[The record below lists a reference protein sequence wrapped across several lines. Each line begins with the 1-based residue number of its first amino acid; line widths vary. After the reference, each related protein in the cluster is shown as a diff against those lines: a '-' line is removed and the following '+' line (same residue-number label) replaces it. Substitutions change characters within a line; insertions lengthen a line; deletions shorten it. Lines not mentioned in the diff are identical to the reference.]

1 MSPMK
6 EFRPFRLDVLNQC
19 LWRIGKMES
28 EERILVT
35 PKAFAVLEYLVE
47 RAGQL
52 VTHEELLEGVWPD
65 RMVEPQAVK
74 KRILDVRN
82 ALGDRPKNPL
92 FIETVPKRGY
102 RFIAPVSKHIACSP
116 SVSVRAPQ
124 GTLVGRNRAL
134 AELHVGLQ
142 QAIRGERQIVFI
154 TGEAGIGKTALTDEF
169 LRQSVSAAIAI
180 RIATGQ
186 CVEGY
191 GGKEP
196 YYPML
201 DALGRFCAGPQA
213 EAIVRILEAQA
224 PTWLVQFPAL
234 LKREHREMLQ
244 REILG
249 TTRERMLR
257 EICEALETITAEY
270 PLLLVFEDLQWV
282 DHSTMDLISAL
293 ARRQGPA
300 KLMLIATCRPLDP
313 EPRNHPLKALKQD
326 LLVHRLCHE
335 FALAP
340 LTEAQV
346 GEYLAV
352 RSSGA
357 SVPQGLSALLHRHS
371 EGNPLFMVA
380 ALDHMTKRGL
390 ICGENGSWQL
400 HVPLAQIDLAVP
412 DDLRRM
418 IEAQIERLSLE
429 EQRVLELAS
438 VAGASFSAT
447 AISLAADVDPQTFED
462 LCEDLS
468 RRHQIVRW
476 AATQYLPDGT
486 IAERYE
492 FVHALYRQVLYDRLA
507 PRRRARLHRRI
518 GERLEELHPE
528 LTDEVVPELAHH
540 FEAAADWRRA
550 VEYLRLEAGIA
561 RRGFAHSQ
569 ADSLLQRALELA
581 SRLPEA
587 ERAPKELEFM
597 TELAANR
604 AASVAP
610 GAGCPELVDCAFH
623 AVAPAIGFHR
633 VDRVVV
639 CSSRREAIHTHA
651 KDSV

>member
-1 MSPMK
+1 MHS
-6 EFRPFRLDVLNQC
+6 Q
-19 LWRIGKMES
+19 
-28 EERILVT
+28 ERIVVT

-82 ALGDRPKNPL
+82 ALGDSPKNPE

-102 RFIAPVSKHIACSP
+102 RFIAPVSRHIAP
-116 SVSVRAPQ
+116 SDRLSVKVPQ
-124 GTLVGRNRAL
+124 ATLVGRNRVL
-134 AELHVGLQ
+134 TELHSGLQ
-142 QAIRGERQIVFI
+142 QALSGERQIVFI
-154 TGEAGIGKTALTDEF
+154 TGEAGIGKTALTGEF
-169 LRQSVSAAIAI
+169 LRQSGSAAVSI

-201 DALGRFCAGPQA
+201 DALGGLCARSHAAP
-213 EAIVRILEAQA
+213 IVQVLAAQA

-282 DHSTMDLISAL
+282 DHSTIDLISAL
-293 ARRQGPA
+293 ARRSGPA
-300 KLMLIATCRPLDP
+300 KLMLIATCRPLDQ
-313 EPRNHPLKALKQD
+313 ESHNHPLNALRQD

-335 FALAP
+335 LALAP
-340 LTEAQV
+340 LTEVQV

-352 RSSGA
+352 RSCGA

-380 ALDHMTKRGL
+380 ALDHMTKRAL
-390 ICGENGSWQL
+390 ISRENGSWLL

-418 IEAQIERLSLE
+418 IEAQIERLSFE

-438 VAGASFSAT
+438 IAGASFSA
-447 AISLAADVDPQTFED
+447 AVINFAADVDTRTFED

-476 AATQYLPDGT
+476 AATQYFPDGT
-486 IAERYE
+486 TAERYE

-507 PRRRARLHRRI
+507 PSRRARLHRRI
-518 GERLEELHPE
+518 GERLEALHPQ
-528 LTDEVVPELAHH
+528 LTDEVVHELAHH
-540 FEAAADWRRA
+540 FEAAADWGRA
-550 VEYLRLEAGIA
+550 VGYLRLEADIA
-561 RRGFAHSQ
+561 RRRFAHSQ
-569 ADSLLQRALELA
+569 ADSLLQRALQLA
-581 SRLPEA
+581 SRLP
-587 ERAPKELEFM
+587 
-597 TELAANR
+597 AAAQR
-604 AASVAP
+604 DLIEYQVH
-610 GAGCPELVDCAFH
+610 GLVD
-623 AVAPAIGFHR
+623 VA
-633 VDRVVV
+633 
-639 CSSRREAIHTHA
+639 
-651 KDSV
+651 

>member
-1 MSPMK
+1 MSVAK
-6 EFRPFRLDVLNQC
+6 EFPPFRLDVINQC
-19 LWRIGKMES
+19 LWRIGKMECD
-28 EERILVT
+28 ERILVT

-47 RAGQL
+47 HAGQL
-52 VTHEELLEGVWPD
+52 VTHDELLEGVWPD

-82 ALGDRPKNPL
+82 ALGDRPKNPV

-102 RFIAPVSKHIACSP
+102 RFIAPVSKHAPSP
-116 SVSVRAPQ
+116 SVSVRAPE
-124 GTLVGRNRAL
+124 GTLVGRNGAL
-134 AELHVGLQ
+134 TGLHVRLQ
-142 QAIRGERQIVFI
+142 QAIRGERQIVLI
-154 TGEAGIGKTALTDEF
+154 TGEAGIGKTALADEF
-169 LRQSVSAAIAI
+169 LRQSVCAATPI
-180 RIATGQ
+180 RVARGQ

-213 EAIVRILEAQA
+213 EPIVRILAAQA

-282 DHSTMDLISAL
+282 DYSTMDLIFAL

-300 KLMLIATCRPLDP
+300 KLMLIATCRPLDL
-313 EPRNHPLKALKQD
+313 EPPNRPLKVLKQD
-326 LLVHRLCHE
+326 LLVHRLAHE

-340 LTEAQV
+340 LTEAEV
-346 GEYLAV
+346 GEYLAA
-352 RSSGA
+352 RSPGA
-357 SVPQGLSALLHRHS
+357 SVPPGLSALLHRHS

-380 ALDHMTKRGL
+380 ALDHMTKRAL
-390 ICGENGSWQL
+390 ISQENGSWQL
-400 HVPLAQIDLAVP
+400 HVALAQIDLAVP

-418 IEAQIERLSLE
+418 IEAQIERLCAE

-438 VAGASFSAT
+438 IAGASFSA
-447 AISLAADVDPQTFED
+447 AVINLAADVDPQTFED

-476 AATQYLPDGT
+476 AATQHFPDGT

-507 PRRRARLHRRI
+507 PRRRARLHQRI

-550 VEYLRLEAGIA
+550 VEYLRLEADIA
-561 RRGFAHSQ
+561 TRRFAHSQ
-569 ADSLLQRALELA
+569 ADSLLQRAVELA
-581 SRLPEA
+581 SRLPDA
-587 ERAPKELEFM
+587 ERAPKEGVSA
-597 TELAANR
+597 TLAAEQVVNGKLR
-604 AASVAP
+604 
-610 GAGCPELVDCAFH
+610 F
-623 AVAPAIGFHR
+623 
-633 VDRVVV
+633 DRQGRL
-639 CSSRREAIHTHA
+639 SF
-651 KDSV
+651 